1 MKTLSQISLALNKGE
16 VSSVELTK
24 ACLARIEQKNA
35 ELGCYLHVASAS
47 ALQTAEQSDQRR
59 RQGQA
64 LGELDGVPVGIK
76 DMIFCAGMPVT
87 AASKILEG
95 YQAPYDATVTR
106 NLKRA
111 GAVILGKLN
120 QDEFAMGSS
129 GENSAYQVCKNPID
143 LTRAPG
149 GSSSGSAA
157 AVVADMGYGTLGTDT
172 GGSVRQPASFCG
184 IAGLKP
190 TYGRVSRY
198 GVIAYASSLDQ
209 VGVFG
214 HGVKDA
220 AMMLSGIA
228 GYDERDSTSVNM
240 PVPNYA
246 GLLTGE
252 LKGKKIGI
260 PKEYFIEGLNPE
272 VKACVE
278 NAVKALES
286 RGAQAI
292 PLSLP
297 YTKEALA
304 TYYII
309 ATAEASSNLS
319 RYDGIRYGPR
329 LGEEHGLKAVY
340 EETRGQ
346 LFGTEVK
353 RRILL
358 GSYVL
363 SAGYYDAY
371 YVRAQKVRSLIAQD
385 FRKAF
390 ERVDAIICPTAPT
403 PAFKLGEKTNNPL
416 EMYLADIFTIPVNLG
431 GLPGISVPAG
441 YSKDQ
446 LPIGAQLIGKP
457 FGEAELLNTAYALE
471 KELNV

>member
-1 MKTLSQISLALNKGE
+1 MKTLNQVSRALSQGK
-16 VSSVELTK
+16 VSSVSLTQ
-24 ACLARIEQKNA
+24 ACLEKIAEQDDN
-35 ELGCYLHVASAS
+35 LGCYLHVARES
-47 ALQTAEQSDQRR
+47 ALQTAQQSDQRR
-59 RQGQA
+59 KKGQA
-64 LGELDGVPVGIK
+64 LSDLDGIPVGLK
-76 DMIFCAGMPVT
+76 DIIFCEGMPAT
-87 AASKILEG
+87 AGSKILEN
-95 YQAPYDATVTR
+95 YQAPYDATVTK
-106 NLKRA
+106 NLKQA

-129 GENSAYQVCKNPID
+129 GENSAYKICKNPID
-143 LTRAPG
+143 LTRTPG

-157 AVVADMGYGTLGTDT
+157 AIVANLAYGTLGTDT
-172 GGSVRQPASFCG
+172 GGSIRQPASYCG
-184 IAGLKP
+184 IVGLKP

-198 GVIAYASSLDQ
+198 GVVAFASSLDQ

-228 GYDERDSTSVNM
+228 GYDERDSTSVNRS
-240 PVPNYA
+240 VPDYA
-246 GLLTGE
+246 SLLTGDI
-252 LKGKKIGI
+252 KGQKIGI
-260 PKEYFIEGLNPE
+260 PKEYFIDGINPE
-272 VKACVE
+272 VRACVQ
-278 NAVKALES
+278 NAIQALES
-286 RGAQAI
+286 RGATPI
-292 PLSLP
+292 EISLP

-329 LGEEHGLKAVY
+329 LGENHGLRAVY

-371 YVRAQKVRSLIAQD
+371 YVRAQKVRSLIAGD
-385 FRKAF
+385 FKKAF
-390 ERVDAIICPTAPT
+390 EQVDAVVCPTAPR
-403 PAFKLGEKTNNPL
+403 PAFKLGAKTDDPL
-416 EMYLADIFTIPVNLG
+416 EMYLEDIFTIPVNLA

-441 YSKDQ
+441 FSKEK

-457 FGEAELLNTAYALE
+457 FGELELLNMAYALE